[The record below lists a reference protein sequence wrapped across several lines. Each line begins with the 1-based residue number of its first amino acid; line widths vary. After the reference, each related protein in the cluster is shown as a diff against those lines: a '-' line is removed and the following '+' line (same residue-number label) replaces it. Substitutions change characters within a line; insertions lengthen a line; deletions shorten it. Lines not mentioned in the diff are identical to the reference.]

1 MDKIE
6 YVILKNLIYNEDY
19 LRKVLPFIKKEYF
32 QEFSQRVIFEEVES
46 FLSEYNKLPTIEALD
61 IEISKRTDLNEK
73 SYSEV
78 SVILTELVYEAVS
91 FEWVINTTEQWCK
104 DRAIYLA
111 LMESIQIA
119 DGNHEKKGR
128 DAIPSILQDALAVS
142 FDNNIGHDYFEN
154 SDDRYEYYH
163 DVQSKIPFDID
174 RLNQITKGGVISKT
188 LNIIMG
194 TTNAGKSICLCSF
207 AAGYLRQNKNVLYI
221 SLEMSEEE
229 IAKRI
234 DANLLDLNIDTISSV
249 SKKLYDEKIKNLQNR
264 LNGNLIIKE
273 YPTGGASVNNFRA
286 LLNELELKKKFI
298 PDIIVVDYLS
308 ICASSRFRKGFSN
321 SYEYVG
327 SIAEELRG
335 LAKEYDVPLWS
346 AIQSNRD
353 QQANSD
359 PTLAGI
365 SESAKIGHVSDFL
378 VAIISNEELEQLG
391 QYMFKQI
398 KNRYNQKSKL
408 TRFVVGI
415 DYNKMRLYDVED
427 TTLMEDDNDLEEVQ
441 AAPDFKSKFK
451 NLNFN

>member
-6 YVILKNLIYNEDY
+6 ILVLKNLIYNDEY
-19 LRKVLPFIKKEYF
+19 ARKVLPFLKNEYF
-32 QEFSQRVIFEEVES
+32 QDYNQRVLYEEINS
-46 FLSEYNKLPTIEALD
+46 FISEYNKLPTKDALEIEV
-61 IEISKRTDLNEK
+61 SKRTDLNEVGYK
-73 SYSEV
+73 EV
-78 SVILTELVYEAVS
+78 NDILSSLDQETLS
-91 FEWVINTTEQWCK
+91 LEWLIQTTETWCQ

-111 LMESIQIA
+111 LMDSIQIA
-119 DGNHEKKGR
+119 NGNDEKRGR

-154 SDDRYEYYH
+154 SDDRFEYYH
-163 DVQSKIPFDID
+163 DVQTKIPFDIE
-174 RLNQITKGGVISKT
+174 RLNQITKGGVKNKT

-207 AAGYLRQNKNVLYI
+207 ASSYLRMGKNVLYI
-221 SLEMSEEE
+221 TLEMSEEE

-234 DANLLDLNIDTISSV
+234 DANLLDINIDNMSAV
-249 SKKLYDEKIKNLQNR
+249 SKTLYDDKIRALQNR
-264 LNGNLIIKE
+264 INGKLIVKE

-286 LLNELELKKKFI
+286 LLNELVLKKKFI
-298 PDIIVVDYLS
+298 PDIIIVDYLS

-327 SIAEELRG
+327 SVAEELRG
-335 LAKEYDVPLWS
+335 LAKESDVPVWS

-353 QQANSD
+353 QQANTD

-398 KNRYNQKSKL
+398 KNRYNQKSKM

-415 DYNKMRLYDVED
+415 DYTKMRLYDVED
-427 TTLMEDDNDLEEVQ
+427 GDEPIEETEEYTKPDLK
-441 AAPDFKSKFK
+441 AKFKS
-451 NLNFN
+451 LNY